1 MKNKI
6 FNVEFL
12 GMPGSGKSYIQNI
25 ILKKLK
31 LKNYLNYYSD
41 YKLLNRICK
50 IFFFFRFLLSY
61 PIFSLKT
68 LMLIKLSKQQANE
81 KNKHMYYFVNEASLY
96 SYFISLN
103 KNIFLINSEGFLYRT
118 SFYFNQNKSNLKLK
132 HYLRNVPKVDMVIL
146 IKNKKKDNIYR
157 ANSRINEYK
166 YNSHDIKNY
175 GKKNK
180 LIDRISKIYKS
191 NNKCKFLK
199 INNYQKKIGK
209 TELDKIIKTIKK

>member
-6 FNVEFL
+6 YNIEFL

-31 LKNYLNYYSD
+31 IKNYLNYYYD
-41 YKLLNRICK
+41 FKILNRFSK

-61 PIFSLKT
+61 PSFSLKT
-68 LMLIKLSKQQANE
+68 LILIKLSKQQANE

-96 SYFISLN
+96 SYFNSLN

-118 SFYFNQNKSNLKLK
+118 SFYFDQNKSNFNLIN
-132 HYLRNVPKVDMVIL
+132 YLRNVPEVDMVIL
-146 IKNKKKDNIYR
+146 IKNKKKDNIVR

-175 GKKNK
+175 EKKNK

-199 INNYQKKIGK
+199 LYNYQKKLGK
-209 TELDKIIKTIKK
+209 IELEKIIKLIKR